1 MRFMMMVKSA
11 ENTTAPPRELMEAMA
26 KLTMEKAQQ
35 GKILAGGGLAPMATS
50 SRVRVSGGKLT
61 VLDGPFAETKEV
73 VGGYAVMEFDSRQ
86 AAVLAAVEVMELHK
100 KYWPAWEGET
110 EIRQI
115 LDVDLT
121 PKEVEVLSL
130 LAARRSDQSI
140 SDQLGISADA
150 LQGQVNSILSK
161 LGVNDRTHAV
171 TLALQRGILQS

>member
-1 MRFMMMVKSA
+1 
-11 ENTTAPPRELMEAMA
+11 
-26 KLTMEKAQQ
+26 
-35 GKILAGGGLAPMATS
+35 
-50 SRVRVSGGKLT
+50 
-61 VLDGPFAETKEV
+61 
-73 VGGYAVMEFDSRQ
+73 MEFDSRQ
-86 AAVLAAVEVMELHK
+86 AALQGAVELMELHK

-121 PKEVEVLSL
+121 PKEVELLSL

-140 SDQLGISADA
+140 SDQLGLSPDT
-150 LQGQVNSILSK
+150 LQGHVNSILSK